1 MHFLNEYKGLGRNN
15 YILFIGKMMTSFGSM
30 VFSMITLILSQ
41 KLGVKATEIAVL
53 MFLVGIISMPVGMI
67 GGKLAD
73 RCSKKKVIII
83 CDIVS
88 IVSCIYAALVPLSL
102 ISIIVF
108 ALGSLFQS
116 MEYPSYTALI
126 AEVTPSS
133 KRQQAYSLNYLGMNL
148 GMVLS
153 PTIAGFLFKDYLWL
167 MFVLQAVCIG
177 FSTVLIALFLNE
189 SLTYESDNEYEEARD
204 NHSLIEVMKTNPLIV
219 FFALVNAVYFAVYS
233 EYQYLLPLDMG
244 SVHGDNGALIYGT
257 VSSINCIV
265 VVLFTPLIT
274 KWFAKMSDIIK
285 VETGSIL
292 VVLGFVMY
300 IVLRGYVPAYYL
312 VMTVFTWGEIFATI
326 SMDAYV
332 TARTPSSHLGRI
344 IAFENVVQALMMGIY
359 EMLVGNAYDH
369 LGSSL
374 TWAIVIGTGIMA
386 VVMYDSIR
394 RKDHRIYSNLYEKQ
408 GDCFTLFL

>member
-88 IVSCIYAALVPLSL
+88 IVSCFYAAIVPLSMT
-102 ISIIVF
+102 SIVVF

-177 FSTVLIALFLNE
+177 FSTILIAVFLNE
-189 SLTYESDNEYEEARD
+189 SLTYESSSQYEEAKD
-204 NHSLIEVMKTNPLIV
+204 NHSLKEVMKANPLIV

-244 SVHGDNGALIYGT
+244 SVHGNNGALIYGT

-394 RKDHRIYSNLYEKQ
+394 RKDHRVYSNLYEKQ
-408 GDCFTLFL
+408 GD

>member
-88 IVSCIYAALVPLSL
+88 IVSCFYAAIVPLSMT
-102 ISIIVF
+102 SIVVF

-153 PTIAGFLFKDYLWL
+153 PAIAGFLFKDYLWL

-177 FSTVLIALFLNE
+177 FSTVLIAVFLNE

-204 NHSLIEVMKTNPLIV
+204 NHSLKEVMKANPLIV

-244 SVHGDNGALIYGT
+244 SVHGNNGALIYGT

-374 TWAIVIGTGIMA
+374 TWVIVIGTGIMA

-394 RKDHRIYSNLYEKQ
+394 RKDYRIYSNLYEKQ
-408 GDCFTLFL
+408 GN

>member
-88 IVSCIYAALVPLSL
+88 IVSCFYAAIVPLSMT
-102 ISIIVF
+102 SIVVF

-153 PTIAGFLFKDYLWL
+153 PAIAGFLFKDYLWL

-177 FSTVLIALFLNE
+177 FSTVLIAVFLNE

-204 NHSLIEVMKTNPLIV
+204 NHSLKEVMKANPLIV

-244 SVHGDNGALIYGT
+244 SVHGNNGALIYGT

-274 KWFAKMSDIIK
+274 KLFAKMSDIIK

-292 VVLGFVMY
+292 VALGFVMY

-394 RKDHRIYSNLYEKQ
+394 RKDHRIYSNLYEMQ
-408 GDCFTLFL
+408 GD

>member
-1 MHFLNEYKGLGRNN
+1 MLFLNEYKGLGRNN

-30 VFSMITLILSQ
+30 VFFMITLILSQ

-88 IVSCIYAALVPLSL
+88 IVSCFYAAIVPLSMT
-102 ISIIVF
+102 SIVVF

-153 PTIAGFLFKDYLWL
+153 PAIAVFLFKDYLWL

-177 FSTVLIALFLNE
+177 FSTVLIAVFLNE

-204 NHSLIEVMKTNPLIV
+204 NHSLKEVMKANPLIV

-244 SVHGDNGALIYGT
+244 SVHGNNGALIYGLGVIT
-257 VSSINCIV
+257 IKIIN
-265 VVLFTPLIT
+265 
-274 KWFAKMSDIIK
+274 SDENDK
-285 VETGSIL
+285 
-292 VVLGFVMY
+292 F
-300 IVLRGYVPAYYL
+300 
-312 VMTVFTWGEIFATI
+312 F
-326 SMDAYV
+326 
-332 TARTPSSHLGRI
+332 SH
-344 IAFENVVQALMMGIY
+344 F
-359 EMLVGNAYDH
+359 
-369 LGSSL
+369 
-374 TWAIVIGTGIMA
+374 
-386 VVMYDSIR
+386 
-394 RKDHRIYSNLYEKQ
+394 
-408 GDCFTLFL
+408 

>member
-1 MHFLNEYKGLGRNN
+1 M
-15 YILFIGKMMTSFGSM
+15 
-30 VFSMITLILSQ
+30 
-41 KLGVKATEIAVL
+41 
-53 MFLVGIISMPVGMI
+53 
-67 GGKLAD
+67 
-73 RCSKKKVIII
+73 
-83 CDIVS
+83 
-88 IVSCIYAALVPLSL
+88 
-102 ISIIVF
+102 
-108 ALGSLFQS
+108 
-116 MEYPSYTALI
+116 
-126 AEVTPSS
+126 
-133 KRQQAYSLNYLGMNL
+133 
-148 GMVLS
+148 
-153 PTIAGFLFKDYLWL
+153 
-167 MFVLQAVCIG
+167 
-177 FSTVLIALFLNE
+177 
-189 SLTYESDNEYEEARD
+189 
-204 NHSLIEVMKTNPLIV
+204 
-219 FFALVNAVYFAVYS
+219 
-233 EYQYLLPLDMG
+233 
-244 SVHGDNGALIYGT
+244 
-257 VSSINCIV
+257 

-332 TARTPSSHLGRI
+332 TARTPSSHLRRI

-374 TWAIVIGTGIMA
+374 TWVIVIGTGIMA

-408 GDCFTLFL
+408 GD

>member
-1 MHFLNEYKGLGRNN
+1 MHLLDEYKGLGKNN
-15 YILFIGKMMTSFGSM
+15 YILFVGKMMTAFGSM

-41 KLGVKATEIAVL
+41 KLGVKAAEIAML
-53 MFLVGIISMPVGMI
+53 MFLVGIISMPAGII

-83 CDIVS
+83 CDAVS
-88 IVSCIYAALVPLSL
+88 IISCFYAAIVPLSL
-102 ISIIVF
+102 VSIGIFV
-108 ALGSLFQS
+108 LGSLFQS

-126 AEVTPSS
+126 AEVTPPE
-133 KRQQAYSLNYLGMNL
+133 KRQQAYSLNYLGTNL

-167 MFVLQAVCIG
+167 MFVLQAACIG

-189 SLTYESDNEYEEARD
+189 SKIYESDNEYEKAKD
-204 NHSLIEVMKTNPLIV
+204 NHSLKEVMKANPLIV
-219 FFALVNAVYFAVYS
+219 FFGLVNAVYFAVYS

-244 SVHGDNGALIYGT
+244 NVHGDTGALIYGT

-274 KWFAKMSDIIK
+274 KWFSKMSDIVK

-292 VVLGFVMY
+292 IVLGFIMY
-300 IVLRGYVPAYYL
+300 LVLRGHIPAYYL

-326 SMDAYV
+326 AMDAYV
-332 TARTPSSHLGRI
+332 TARTPSSHLGRV
-344 IAFENVVQALMMGIY
+344 IAFENVVQAMMMGIY
-359 EMLVGNAYDH
+359 EMVVGNAYDRF
-369 LGSSL
+369 GSSV
-374 TWAIVIGTGIMA
+374 TWMFVIGTGMIVA
-386 VVMYDSIR
+386 VMYDLIR
-394 RKDHRIYSNLYEKQ
+394 RKDRRIYSNLHKNE
-408 GDCFTLFL
+408 G

>member
-1 MHFLNEYKGLGRNN
+1 MHLLDEYKGLGRNN

-41 KLGVKATEIAVL
+41 KLGVKAAEIAML
-53 MFLVGIISMPVGMI
+53 MFLLGIVSMPAGMI

-88 IVSCIYAALVPLSL
+88 IVSCFYAALVPLSL
-102 ISIIVF
+102 TSIIVF
-108 ALGSLFQS
+108 AIGSLFQS

-126 AEVTPSS
+126 AEVTPSL

-153 PTIAGFLFKDYLWL
+153 PTIAGFLFKDYLWM

-177 FSTVLIALFLNE
+177 VSTILITLFLNE
-189 SLTYESDNEYEEARD
+189 SITYESDNEYEEAKD
-204 NHSLIEVMKTNPLIV
+204 SHSLKEVMKANPLIV
-219 FFALVNAVYFAVYS
+219 FFAVVNAVYFAVYS

-274 KWFAKMSDIIK
+274 KWFAKMSDIVK
-285 VETGSIL
+285 VETGSLL

-300 IVLRGYVPAYYL
+300 IVLRGHVPAYYL

-344 IAFENVVQALMMGIY
+344 IAFENVIQALMMGGY

-369 LGSSL
+369 LGSLL
-374 TWAIVIGTGIMA
+374 TWAIVIGTGIMT
-386 VVMYDSIR
+386 VLMYDIIR
-394 RKDHRIYSNLYEKQ
+394 RKDYRIYSNLYKKAE
-408 GDCFTLFL
+408 

>member
-88 IVSCIYAALVPLSL
+88 IVSCFYAAIVPLSMT
-102 ISIIVF
+102 SIVVF

-153 PTIAGFLFKDYLWL
+153 PAIAGFLFKDYLWL

-177 FSTVLIALFLNE
+177 FSTILIAVFLNE
-189 SLTYESDNEYEEARD
+189 SLTYESSSQYEEAKD
-204 NHSLIEVMKTNPLIV
+204 NHSLKEVMKANPLII

-244 SVHGDNGALIYGT
+244 SVHGNNGALIYGT

-374 TWAIVIGTGIMA
+374 TWVIVIGTGIMA

-394 RKDHRIYSNLYEKQ
+394 RKDYRIYSNLYEKQ
-408 GDCFTLFL
+408 GN

>member
-1 MHFLNEYKGLGRNN
+1 MHFLDEYKGLGRNN
-15 YILFIGKMMTSFGSM
+15 YILFIGKMMTSFGAM

-41 KLGVKATEIAVL
+41 KLGVKASEIAVL
-53 MFLVGIISMPVGMI
+53 MFLLGIVSMPSGMI

-73 RCSKKKVIII
+73 RCSKKKVIIV
-83 CDIVS
+83 CDAVS
-88 IVSCIYAALVPLSL
+88 IISCFYGALVPLSL
-102 ISIIVF
+102 TSIIVF

-177 FSTVLIALFLNE
+177 LSTILIALFLNE
-189 SLTYESDNEYEEARD
+189 SITYESDNQYEEAKD
-204 NHSLIEVMKTNPLIV
+204 SHSLQEVMKANPLIV

-244 SVHGDNGALIYGT
+244 NIHGENGALIYGT

-274 KWFAKMSDIIK
+274 KWFAKMSDIVK

-292 VVLGFVMY
+292 VVLGFVFY
-300 IVLRGYVPAYYL
+300 ILLRGLVPAYYL
-312 VMTVFTWGEIFATI
+312 VMTVFTWGEIFVTI

-332 TARTPSSHLGRI
+332 TSRTPSSHLGRI
-344 IAFENVVQALMMGIY
+344 IAFENVVQALMMGVY
-359 EMLVGNAYDH
+359 EMLVGKAYDH

-374 TWAIVIGTGIMA
+374 TWGIVIVTGIMS
-386 VVMYDSIR
+386 VVMYDIIR
-394 RKDHRIYSNLYEKQ
+394 RKDHRIYSNLYKKAE
-408 GDCFTLFL
+408 

>member
-88 IVSCIYAALVPLSL
+88 IVSCFYAAIVPLSMT
-102 ISIIVF
+102 SIVVF

-153 PTIAGFLFKDYLWL
+153 PAIAGFLFKDYLWL
-167 MFVLQAVCIG
+167 MFVLQAVC
-177 FSTVLIALFLNE
+177 S
-189 SLTYESDNEYEEARD
+189 
-204 NHSLIEVMKTNPLIV
+204 
-219 FFALVNAVYFAVYS
+219 VYW
-233 EYQYLLPLDMG
+233 LLDG
-244 SVHGDNGALIYGT
+244 IDCSV
-257 VSSINCIV
+257 S
-265 VVLFTPLIT
+265 
-274 KWFAKMSDIIK
+274 
-285 VETGSIL
+285 
-292 VVLGFVMY
+292 
-300 IVLRGYVPAYYL
+300 
-312 VMTVFTWGEIFATI
+312 
-326 SMDAYV
+326 
-332 TARTPSSHLGRI
+332 
-344 IAFENVVQALMMGIY
+344 Q
-359 EMLVGNAYDH
+359 
-369 LGSSL
+369 
-374 TWAIVIGTGIMA
+374 
-386 VVMYDSIR
+386 
-394 RKDHRIYSNLYEKQ
+394 
-408 GDCFTLFL
+408 

>member
-41 KLGVKATEIAVL
+41 KLGVKAAEIAVL

-73 RCSKKKVIII
+73 RCSKKKVIIV

-88 IVSCIYAALVPLSL
+88 IVSCFYAALVPLSL
-102 ISIIVF
+102 SSIIVF

-189 SLTYESDNEYEEARD
+189 SLTYQSDNEYEEARD
-204 NHSLIEVMKTNPLIV
+204 NHSLKEVMKTNPLIV

-274 KWFAKMSDIIK
+274 KWFAKMSDIVK

-300 IVLRGYVPAYYL
+300 LVLRGHVPAYYL
-312 VMTVFTWGEIFATI
+312 VMTVFTWGEIFTTI

-344 IAFENVVQALMMGIY
+344 IAFENVVQALMMGVY

-374 TWAIVIGTGIMA
+374 TWTIVIGTGIVA
-386 VVMYDSIR
+386 VIMYDLIR
-394 RKDHRIYSNLYEKQ
+394 RKDHRIYSNLYKTQ
-408 GDCFTLFL
+408 GD